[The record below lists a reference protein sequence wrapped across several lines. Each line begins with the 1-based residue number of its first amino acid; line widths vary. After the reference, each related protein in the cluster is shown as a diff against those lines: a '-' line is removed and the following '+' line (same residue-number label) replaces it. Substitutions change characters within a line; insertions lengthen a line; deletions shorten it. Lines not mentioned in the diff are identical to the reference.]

1 MTHEDQSTRLE
12 ELLQLLSENGF
23 DGMAEAIE
31 TLMSEAMKL
40 ERADA
45 LGAMPYRA
53 EERQAAN
60 GQLLLPLIELSWLDM
75 ILVAQVRD
83 RDLIHE
89 VTLHDRDLLRPI
101 EVTSLLPAR
110 LNLLA
115 MLSILTQLARNSRSD

>member
-1 MTHEDQSTRLE
+1 
-12 ELLQLLSENGF
+12 
-23 DGMAEAIE
+23 MAEATE

-115 MLSILTQLARNSRSD
+115 MLSILTQLARNSRSV